1 MPYSCINSNMIK
13 NLENNQL
20 VHYVNN
26 VLSLDIDEFSEYSA
40 PFAPLT
46 VSVEYLEELAVKIQL
61 KNQLAK
67 QKEEFNFISLLAD
80 LSKKHSKKDVYAM
93 EVSSELSKFINAD
106 GVILSQKINNVWKN
120 ITYDLKEVID
130 DFNDSNEIERLYS
143 LYSQSDKSY
152 LYEEENNILYIA
164 DENFGFI
171 NSVLIY
177 LPKKQTVSQDM
188 IDSIRIVF
196 SIINSQLIVLDL
208 LNK

>member
-1 MPYSCINSNMIK
+1 
-13 NLENNQL
+13 
-20 VHYVNN
+20 
-26 VLSLDIDEFSEYSA
+26 
-40 PFAPLT
+40 
-46 VSVEYLEELAVKIQL
+46 
-61 KNQLAK
+61 
-67 QKEEFNFISLLAD
+67 
-80 LSKKHSKKDVYAM
+80 M

-120 ITYDLKEVID
+120 ITYDLKEGID